1 MSSSGKGYGRKE
13 RAILTRNKCT
23 GRVPEF
29 TCRMECPRRENKLG
43 VAVAQG
49 LGLEGQRMVFDKA
62 GQPAGARSWKT
73 W

>member
-43 VAVAQG
+43 VAIAQG
-49 LGLEGQRMVFDKA
+49 LGLEG
-62 GQPAGARSWKT
+62 
-73 W
+73 